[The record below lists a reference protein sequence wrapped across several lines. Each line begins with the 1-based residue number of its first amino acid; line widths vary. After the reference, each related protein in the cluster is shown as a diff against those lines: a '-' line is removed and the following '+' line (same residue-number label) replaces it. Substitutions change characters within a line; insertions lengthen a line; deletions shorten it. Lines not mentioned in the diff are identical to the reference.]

1 MTSNASS
8 TVLDEPIDGAQGQ
21 TTHPLAEA
29 GRDAGETIGHIAE
42 RAGSMGLQ
50 RADQAREIAADG
62 IGQLASTVRRVS
74 DDMQT
79 EQPAI
84 ANVATTAADQAE
96 RLAGYLR
103 QTDARQMIDTVQD
116 VARRQPLLFLGGA
129 FALGLAASRFIKA
142 ATGDQQTHQGM
153 GTGYAGQMGTDYA
166 GTSGDLR
173 SYDIDATSD
182 IGYGED
188 VRP

>member
-1 MTSNASS
+1 VTNTNSS
-8 TVLDEPIDGAQGQ
+8 TVLDEPMAGTQ
-21 TTHPLAEA
+21 TEPTHPLAEA

-50 RADQAREIAADG
+50 RADQAREVAADG

-74 DDMQT
+74 TDLETD
-79 EQPAI
+79 QPAI
-84 ANVATTAADQAE
+84 AGVATTAADQAE
-96 RLAGYLR
+96 RLASYLR
-103 QTDARQMIDTVQD
+103 QTDARQIVDTVQD

-142 ATGDQQTHQGM
+142 ATTDKQQYQGTGTGY
-153 GTGYAGQMGTDYA
+153 GTGYAS
-166 GTSGDLR
+166 TSGDLR
-173 SYDIDATSD
+173 SYDIDSNSG

>member
-8 TVLDEPIDGAQGQ
+8 TVLDEPYGTQEQ
-21 TTHPLAEA
+21 PTHPLAEA

-50 RADQAREIAADG
+50 RADQAREVAADG

-79 EQPAI
+79 EQPMI

-103 QTDARQMIDTVQD
+103 ETDARQIVDTVQD
-116 VARRQPLLFLGGA
+116 VARRQPLLFIGGA

-142 ATGDQQTHQGM
+142 ATSDQQTSQRM

-173 SYDIDATSD
+173 SYDVDATSD
-182 IGYGED
+182 LGYGED